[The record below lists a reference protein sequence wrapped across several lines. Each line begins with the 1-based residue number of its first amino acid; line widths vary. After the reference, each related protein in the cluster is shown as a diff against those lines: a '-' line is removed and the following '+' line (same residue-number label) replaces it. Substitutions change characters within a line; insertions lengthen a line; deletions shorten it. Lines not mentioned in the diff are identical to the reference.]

1 VEEIGN
7 HFEGGGRSGS
17 PLSYEAPVFEPPLK
31 DSGRGRKRRVRGQRA
46 SRPTVNECSPL

>member
-17 PLSYEAPVFEPPLK
+17 PSSYEAPVFEPPLK
-31 DSGRGRKRRVRGQRA
+31 DLGGGNGESAASELVGQLLMSVA
-46 SRPTVNECSPL
+46 L